1 MGEIAA
7 KEIVPI
13 NLEEELKESYL
24 NYAMHVIV
32 GRALPDARDGLK
44 PVHRR
49 ILYAM
54 HVMNN
59 DWNKPPKKSMRIV
72 GDVTGKYHPHGD
84 TAAYETI
91 VRLGQW
97 WSLRYMLVDKQGNF
111 GSMDGDPPAAA
122 RYTEARM
129 SRIAHEILEDL
140 DKETVK
146 FIENYD
152 GQETMPDV
160 LPTRIP
166 NLLINGSSGIAVGM
180 ATNMAPHNLDET
192 ISACL
197 AFIENPEISIDELL
211 KLIPGPDFPTGG
223 IINGKSGIRNAY
235 ETGKGK
241 VKVRAK
247 TQIEGEEEGKPQIV
261 ISEIPYM
268 VNKARLVENIA
279 HLMRDKKIEGIKEI
293 RDESDKDDPVRI
305 VIELRSG
312 AIADVVLNNLFK
324 QTQMQTVFGINNVAL
339 VGTEPKLLNL
349 KDILGIFFNFRKE
362 VVSKRTI
369 YELKRARERGHILEG
384 LTIALS
390 NIDPMIDLI
399 KKSKDGNEAKAK
411 LLKKKWKAGKVT
423 KMLKKA
429 GAEACRPEDLEKD
442 VGLKGKSYQLSEN
455 QAQAILDMR
464 LQRLTGLE
472 QDRLIKEYEEIVDLI
487 TSLMEILS
495 DNTRLIEVVCDE
507 LKEIQT
513 QYKDERRTEIQ
524 DSIGDLN
531 AEDLITPED
540 RVVTISH
547 EGYAKTQ
554 PLDEYRSQ
562 RRGGTGKT
570 AASVKEEDFVEQLLV
585 ANTHTTL
592 LCFSNLGQVYW
603 LKVYDIPSAGR
614 VAKGRPLVNL
624 IQLNEG
630 ERITSMVPVDAY
642 KEGNFVLMATK
653 SGTVK
658 KTPLTEF
665 SNRRKGG
672 KRAITLVG
680 DDELVGSTITNGKK
694 FVMLVSNAGK
704 AAHFSESEVR
714 SMGRSAQGV
723 RGIKLEKG
731 QQVISLIIPEEE
743 ATIFTVSKNGFGKR
757 SVSSDFRKTRR
768 GAKGVIAM
776 QTSERNG
783 QLIGAAQVSDEDQ
796 VMLITNKGMLV
807 RTKVSEINVIG
818 RNTQGVTVIKLK
830 EGEKLV
836 NLAPISEEFIDDA

>member
-13 NLEEELKESYL
+13 NLEDELKQSYL

-54 HVMNN
+54 HVLNN

-91 VRLGQW
+91 VRMAQW
-97 WSLRYMLVDKQGNF
+97 WSLRYTLVEGQGNF

-122 RYTEARM
+122 RYTEVRM
-129 SRIAHEILEDL
+129 ERIAHELLEDL

-160 LPTRIP
+160 LPARIP
-166 NLLINGSSGIAVGM
+166 NLLVNGSSGIAVGM
-180 ATNMAPHNLDET
+180 ATNMAPHNLDES

-197 AFIENPEISIDELL
+197 AYIENPEISIDELI

-223 IINGKSGIRNAY
+223 IINGRSGIRSAY

-241 VKVRAK
+241 VQIRAK
-247 TQIEGEEEGKPQIV
+247 TNIQGEDEGKPRIIV
-261 ISEIPYM
+261 TEIPYM
-268 VNKARLVENIA
+268 VNKAKLVESIA
-279 HLMRDKKIEGIKEI
+279 YLMRDKKIEGIREV
-293 RDESDKDDPVRI
+293 RDESDKDNPVRI
-305 VIELRSG
+305 VIELRTS
-312 AIADVVLNNLFK
+312 AVADVVLNNLYK
-324 QTQMQTVFGINNVAL
+324 QTQMQSVFGINNVAL
-339 VGTEPKLLNL
+339 VGTEPKLLSL
-349 KDILGIFFNFRKE
+349 KEILGIFFSFRKE
-362 VVSKRTI
+362 VVSKRTFF
-369 YELKRARERGHILEG
+369 ELRKARERGHILEG

-390 NIDPMIDLI
+390 NIDSMIELI
-399 KKSKDGNEAKAK
+399 KKSKDGNEARSK
-411 LLKKKWKAGKVT
+411 LLSKKWKAGNIS

-429 GAEACRPEDLEKD
+429 GAEACRPEDLDKNI
-442 VGLKGKSYQLSEN
+442 GLKGSTYQLSDI

-472 QDRLIKEYEEIVDLI
+472 QDRLIKEYEEIIDLI
-487 TSLMEILS
+487 GSLMEILS
-495 DNTRLIEVVCDE
+495 DNSRLVQVVSDE
-507 LKEIQT
+507 LKEIQEK
-513 QYKDERRTEIQ
+513 YKDERKTLIQ
-524 DSIGDLN
+524 DSVGDLS

-603 LKVYDIPSAGR
+603 LKVYDIPAAGR
-614 VAKGRPLVNL
+614 AAKGRPLVNL
-624 IQLNEG
+624 IRLNED
-630 ERITSMVPVDAY
+630 ERITSMVPVEDY
-642 KEGNFVLMATK
+642 KEGHFILMATK
-653 SGTVK
+653 TGTVK
-658 KTPLTEF
+658 KTPLSEF
-665 SNRRKGG
+665 SNQRKGG

-680 DDELVGSTITNGKK
+680 DDELVGTRVTDGKK

-714 SMGRSAQGV
+714 SMGRNAQGV
-723 RGIKLEKG
+723 RGIKLDKSH
-731 QQVISLIIPEEE
+731 QVISLIIPEED
-743 ATIFTVSKNGFGKR
+743 ATILTVSENGYGKR

-776 QTSERNG
+776 QTSDRNG
-783 QLIGAAQVSDEDQ
+783 QLIGAAQVSNEDQ

-830 EGEKLV
+830 DSESLIS
-836 NLAPISEEFIDDA
+836 LARISEEFIDQE

>member
-13 NLEEELKESYL
+13 KLEDDLKESYL

-54 HVMNN
+54 HVLNN
-59 DWNKPPKKSMRIV
+59 DWNKPHKKCMRIV

-84 TAAYETI
+84 TAAYETM
-91 VRLGQW
+91 VRMGQW
-97 WSLRYMLVDKQGNF
+97 WSLRYMLIDKQGNF

-129 SRIAHEILEDL
+129 SRIAHELLVDL
-140 DKETVK
+140 DKETVN

-160 LPTRIP
+160 LSARIP

-180 ATNMAPHNLDET
+180 ATNMAPHNLDESV
-192 ISACL
+192 SACL
-197 AFIENPEISIDELL
+197 AFIDNPEISLDELL

-223 IINGKSGIRNAY
+223 LINGRAGIRSAY
-235 ETGKGK
+235 ATGKGK
-241 VKVRAK
+241 VQIRAK
-247 TQIEGEEEGKPQIV
+247 TKIEGEEEGKPQIV
-261 ISEIPYM
+261 ITELPYM

-279 HLMRDKKIEGIKEI
+279 HLMRDKKIEGIREI
-293 RDESDKDDPVRI
+293 RDESDKDNPVRI
-305 VIELRSG
+305 VVELRSG
-312 AIADVVLNNLFK
+312 TIADVVLNNLFK

-349 KDILGIFFNFRKE
+349 KEIISIFFNFRKE
-362 VVSKRTI
+362 IVSKRTI
-369 YELKRARERGHILEG
+369 FELKRARERGHILEG

-390 NIDPMIDLI
+390 NIDPMISLI

-411 LLKKKWKAGKVT
+411 LISKKWKAGSVT

-429 GAEACRPEDLEKD
+429 GTEACRPDHLDKK
-442 VGLKGKSYQLSEN
+442 VGLIGKSYQLSEK

-487 TSLMEILS
+487 TSLMAILS
-495 DNTRLIEVVCDE
+495 DKSKLIEIVCDE
-507 LKEIQT
+507 LREIQT
-513 QYKDERRTEIQ
+513 QYKDERKTEIQ
-524 DSIGDLN
+524 DAVGDLSE
-531 AEDLITPED
+531 EDLITPED

-603 LKVYDIPSAGR
+603 LKVHMCKQYQIYQLLDKPILNKLQNKFHLYD
-614 VAKGRPLVNL
+614 
-624 IQLNEG
+624 
-630 ERITSMVPVDAY
+630 
-642 KEGNFVLMATK
+642 
-653 SGTVK
+653 
-658 KTPLTEF
+658 
-665 SNRRKGG
+665 
-672 KRAITLVG
+672 
-680 DDELVGSTITNGKK
+680 
-694 FVMLVSNAGK
+694 
-704 AAHFSESEVR
+704 
-714 SMGRSAQGV
+714 
-723 RGIKLEKG
+723 
-731 QQVISLIIPEEE
+731 
-743 ATIFTVSKNGFGKR
+743 
-757 SVSSDFRKTRR
+757 
-768 GAKGVIAM
+768 
-776 QTSERNG
+776 
-783 QLIGAAQVSDEDQ
+783 
-796 VMLITNKGMLV
+796 
-807 RTKVSEINVIG
+807 
-818 RNTQGVTVIKLK
+818 
-830 EGEKLV
+830 
-836 NLAPISEEFIDDA
+836 

>member
-197 AFIENPEISIDELL
+197 AFIENPEISVDELL

-247 TQIEGEEEGKPQIV
+247 TLIEGEEEGKPQIV

-369 YELKRARERGHILEG
+369 YELRRARERGHILEG

-513 QYKDERRTEIQ
+513 KYKDERRTEIQ
-524 DSIGDLN
+524 DSIGDLSV
-531 AEDLITPED
+531 EDLITPED

-680 DDELVGSTITNGKK
+680 DDELVGSTVTNGKK

>member
-7 KEIVPI
+7 KEIIPI

-24 NYAMHVIV
+24 NYAMAVIV

-54 HVMNN
+54 HVLNN
-59 DWNKPPKKSMRIV
+59 DWNRPPKKSMRVV

-91 VRLGQW
+91 VRMGQW
-97 WSLRYMLVDKQGNF
+97 WSLRYMLIDKQGNF

-122 RYTEARM
+122 RYTEVRM
-129 SRIAHEILEDL
+129 SRIAHELLEDL
-140 DKETVK
+140 DKETVT
-146 FIENYD
+146 FVENYD

-160 LPTRIP
+160 LPARIP

-180 ATNMAPHNLDET
+180 ATNMAPHNLNEV

-197 AFIENPEISIDELL
+197 AFIDNPEIPVEELI
-211 KLIPGPDFPTGG
+211 KIIPGPDFPTGG
-223 IINGKSGIRNAY
+223 IINGKTGILNAY
-235 ETGKGK
+235 KTGKGK
-241 VKVRAK
+241 VQIRAR
-247 TQIEGEEEGKPQIV
+247 TEIEGEEEGKPKIIV
-261 ISEIPYM
+261 NEIPYM
-268 VNKARLVENIA
+268 VNKARLVEKIA
-279 HLMRDKKIEGIKEI
+279 ELMKDKKIEGISEI
-293 RDESDKDDPVRI
+293 RDESDKDNPVRL
-305 VIELRSG
+305 VIELRSA

-324 QTQMQTVFGINNVAL
+324 QTQMQTVFGVNNVAL
-339 VGTEPKLLNL
+339 VGTEPKLLDL
-349 KDILGIFFNFRKE
+349 KSILSIFFDFRKE

-390 NIDPMIDLI
+390 NIDTMIELI
-399 KKSKDGNEAKAK
+399 KKSKDGTEAKVK
-411 LLKKKWKAGKVT
+411 LLSKKWKPGNVI

-429 GAEACRPEDLEKD
+429 GAKASRPDGLDKG
-442 VGLKGKSYQLSEN
+442 VGLVGKNYQLSES

-472 QDRLIKEYEEIVDLI
+472 QDRLIQEYEEII
-487 TSLMEILS
+487 NFISSLKDILS
-495 DNTRLIEVVCDE
+495 NSSKLIEVVCEE
-507 LKEIQT
+507 LKEIQDK
-513 QYKDERRTEIQ
+513 YKDERKTDIQ
-524 DSIGDLN
+524 DSVTDFNI
-531 AEDLITPED
+531 EDLITPED

-624 IQLNEG
+624 IQLNDG
-630 ERITSMVPVDAY
+630 ERITSMVPVEEFE
-642 KEGNFVLMATK
+642 EGHFVLMATK

-665 SNRRKGG
+665 SNQRKGG
-672 KRAITLVG
+672 KRAITLLG
-680 DDELVGSTITNGKK
+680 KDELVGTTVTDGKR

-704 AAHFSESEVR
+704 AAHFSESQVR

-723 RGIKLEKG
+723 RGIKLDKN
-731 QQVISLIIPEEE
+731 QQVISLILPEEDK
-743 ATIFTVSKNGFGKR
+743 TILTVSENGYGKR
-757 SVSSDFRKTRR
+757 TVSEVFRKTKR

-776 QTSERNG
+776 STSDRNG

-807 RTKVSEINVIG
+807 RTKVAEISLIG

-830 EGEKLV
+830 EGEKLIS
-836 NLAPISEEFIDDA
+836 LAPIDDAFLDDS